1 MFFCSIAHWLVFLN
15 RYSKRRRK
23 SLTVGSDATKE
34 HLLTLYGNACT
45 LINTT
50 TIEDRMNNDM
60 LDVEYQILVGLVNQ
74 AKTFLISSS
83 ATNLEVETFNLQLE
97 QSMSNFIRLLEP
109 TAVREVEN
117 EVQISVQGHT
127 VSISNI
133 HGNAV
138 VIFDITGKRIYSCRN
153 AETIQTTV
161 KTMGTYIVMVGET
174 KKSIVI
180 K

>member
-1 MFFCSIAHWLVFLN
+1 
-15 RYSKRRRK
+15 
-23 SLTVGSDATKE
+23 
-34 HLLTLYGNACT
+34 
-45 LINTT
+45 
-50 TIEDRMNNDM
+50 
-60 LDVEYQILVGLVNQ
+60 
-74 AKTFLISSS
+74 
-83 ATNLEVETFNLQLE
+83 
-97 QSMSNFIRLLEP
+97 MSNFIRLLEP